1 MRLWLQSRQNKRH
14 NWWIRLCRVFQK
26 ESRQRGRG
34 NAFPLKSSRSYW
46 QIIWE
51 NLFVSVNIIMFAL
64 GLALILLGQVSDAL
78 ISVGVAFF
86 NVVVATVQEIR
97 AKRLLDR
104 ISLLTRPRA
113 TVIRDGQE
121 RLVDPAE
128 LVVGDLLLVHP
139 GDQIV
144 VDGPLVSDDRLEM
157 DESLLSGESEPVPKR
172 KGDWL
177 YSGSFCMSGSA
188 RYRAEK
194 VGNESLASQL
204 ASGARAFRRVRK
216 IGR

>member
-1 MRLWLQSRQNKRH
+1 MAANQAKQEWVASPPSGQGLSEAEALERRKRG
-14 NWWIRLCRVFQK
+14 L
-26 ESRQRGRG
+26 G
-34 NAFPLKSSRSYW
+34 NVFPLKSSRSYR

-51 NLFVSVNIIMFAL
+51 NLFVSVNVILLAL
-64 GLALILLGQVSDAL
+64 GLALIVLGQISDAL

-104 ISLLTRPRA
+104 ITLLMRPKA

-121 RLVDPAE
+121 QLVDPAE

-139 GDQIV
+139 GDQMV

-157 DESLLSGESEPVPKR
+157 DEALLSGESDLVPKR

-177 YSGSFCMSGSA
+177 YSGSFCMSGSG

-194 VGNESLASQL
+194 VGKESL
-204 ASGARAFRRVRK
+204 
-216 IGR
+216 